1 VTLAMSEPLWSK
13 GGASDADMMRY
24 TARDD
29 WRLDQ
34 RLLTHDIRAS
44 MAHVNG
50 LARIG
55 VLSEDERARLVAG
68 LGALDGKLT
77 LTERD
82 EDGHSAIEN
91 ALTTALGDVGKK
103 VHTGRSRNDQVLV
116 AMRLYERDAIDAM
129 ADAARAAALALLGR
143 AEADALTPM
152 PGYTHL
158 QRAVPSSIGLW
169 LSAVSESL
177 ADGIDML
184 AAVRALVNRSPLGGA
199 AGYGVNLALDRD
211 GVAAELGFAAVADNP
226 MASQGSRGVIEVQ
239 ICTAAW
245 QLMVAVRRFAWDV
258 SLFTTAE
265 FGFVKL
271 ADALTTGS
279 SIMPNKRNPDIAEL
293 MRAACSVVQGS
304 IAELMGQLSLPS
316 GYHRDGQL
324 GKAPLFRAIDETLAT
339 LRIVPRLV
347 SGMTF
352 DVARMREAI
361 DAGSF
366 ATDRAVELTAQGVP
380 FRDAYRQVAKEMQTL
395 EVGDADAS
403 LKARVSPGAPGALR
417 LEALRARLEK
427 MPKEE

>member
-1 VTLAMSEPLWSK
+1 
-13 GGASDADMMRY
+13 
-24 TARDD
+24 
-29 WRLDQ
+29 
-34 RLLTHDIRAS
+34 
-44 MAHVNG
+44 
-50 LARIG
+50 
-55 VLSEDERARLVAG
+55 
-68 LGALDGKLT
+68 
-77 LTERD
+77 
-82 EDGHSAIEN
+82 
-91 ALTTALGDVGKK
+91 
-103 VHTGRSRNDQVLV
+103 
-116 AMRLYERDAIDAM
+116 
-129 ADAARAAALALLGR
+129 
-143 AEADALTPM
+143 
-152 PGYTHL
+152 
-158 QRAVPSSIGLW
+158 
-169 LSAVSESL
+169 
-177 ADGIDML
+177 
-184 AAVRALVNRSPLGGA
+184 
-199 AGYGVNLALDRD
+199 
-211 GVAAELGFAAVADNP
+211 
-226 MASQGSRGVIEVQ
+226 
-239 ICTAAW
+239 
-245 QLMVAVRRFAWDV
+245 MVAVRRFAWDV

-403 LKARVSPGAPGALR
+403 LKARVSPGAPGVLR